1 MLLAE
6 FTTFYLQVLTNN
18 LINMNEEIFPIIYN
32 KALDIISRREHSE
45 KEVRDKLL
53 IKFDER
59 DIIES
64 VIEKLKQNSLIED
77 SRYAEM
83 YTRARKRKGF
93 GPKRIGYELNSR
105 GVNESLSSTAIEEE
119 GGWIEAAENVF
130 NKKFKDGISGDFKGK
145 AKQKSFLQNRGFSF
159 KEIDSIFS

>member
-1 MLLAE
+1 MVE
-6 FTTFYLQVLTNN
+6 FTTFYLRVLTNN
-18 LINMNEEIFPIIYN
+18 LTKMIEEIFPTIYN
-32 KALDIISRREHSE
+32 KALDIISRREHSK

-53 IKFDER
+53 KKFD
-59 DIIES
+59 DLSVIED
-64 VIEKLKQNSLIED
+64 VIEKLIKNSLLND

-105 GVNESLSSTAIEEE
+105 GVSETLSSIAIEEE
-119 GGWIEAAENVF
+119 GGWLEAAENAF
-130 NKKFKDGISGDFKGK
+130 NKKFKDGVSLDFKTK
-145 AKQKSFLQNRGFSF
+145 LKQKSFLQNRGFSF